1 MTSTQ
6 VCLVMILSFLK
17 QFHNMLTQC
26 VPCYALG
33 VYKSIYLSFVAC
45 VLYIN
50 STLGP
55 TDYGRPMKPFFHQN
69 PKHLCLG
76 RQFGQINCGAFGVF
90 LANLSAP
97 ILGTVSPLSMSS
109 INQPLFHKKL
119 SLMLLACHKKS
130 YLICDEI
137 TNFRNIM

>member
-1 MTSTQ
+1 
-6 VCLVMILSFLK
+6 MIFLK

-55 TDYGRPMKPFFHQN
+55 KLWLLYVYAAVPQ
-69 PKHLCLG
+69 L
-76 RQFGQINCGAFGVF
+76 
-90 LANLSAP
+90 
-97 ILGTVSPLSMSS
+97 
-109 INQPLFHKKL
+109 NQKKRRVQL
-119 SLMLLACHKKS
+119 EAMHGL
-130 YLICDEI
+130 
-137 TNFRNIM
+137 

>member
-1 MTSTQ
+1 
-6 VCLVMILSFLK
+6 MILSFLK

-90 LANLSAP
+90 SAKLSAR
-97 ILGTVSPLSMSS
+97 SEYYFS
-109 INQPLFHKKL
+109 IIQPLFLQKDSAFTSTSQLFLGFEFGLH
-119 SLMLLACHKKS
+119 
-130 YLICDEI
+130 
-137 TNFRNIM
+137 